1 MRYLTAVL
9 FSLIATQTA
18 AMEVQSLRLWPAPD
32 NTRAVFDLSAPVEY
46 DIFSLDNPPRVV
58 VELKGV
64 SVDKSLAQPGP
75 NHALLRKIRHA
86 RLPDGSGTRVVF
98 DVSRKVTVS
107 SSLLKPNE
115 RYGHRLLVEL
125 AEQSIG
131 VPQRVLSTPPMPAAP
146 PVAKP
151 QPAPPAAPVT
161 LASLEPPKSVKP
173 DASPSAKVDVVRTH
187 RSRDIIVAVDAGHG
201 GEDPGAIGS
210 HGTQEKEVTLAIA
223 RRLVDEINGI
233 AGMRAVLTRDGDYFI
248 PLRKRIEKAREH
260 HADMF
265 VSVHAD
271 AYRDPKVAG
280 SSVYVLSSRGAS
292 SEAAR
297 WLADRENAS
306 DHIGGVTWNDK
317 DGMLKSVL
325 LDLSQTASMEAS
337 HAVADEVL
345 DRLDRVGN
353 VRKQKVQHAGFVVL
367 KSPDIPS
374 ILVETAYLTNPAEE
388 KKLRTAEH
396 QKRLARAIASG
407 IRQFFESS
415 PPPGTLM
422 AEQRERRLAANP

>member
-1 MRYLTAVL
+1 MRYIAAVL
-9 FSLIATQTA
+9 LGLIAAPLA
-18 AMEVQSLRLWPAPD
+18 AMEVDNLRLWPAPD
-32 NTRAVFDLSAPVEY
+32 NTRAVFDLSAPVKYE
-46 DIFSLDNPPRVV
+46 IFAIDNPPRVV
-58 VELKGV
+58 VELKGASV
-64 SVDKSLAQPGP
+64 SRPLAQPGP
-75 NHALLRKIRHA
+75 NHALLRQVRYG
-86 RLPDGSGTRVVF
+86 RMPDGTGTRVVF
-98 DVSRKVTVS
+98 DVARQVEVR

-115 RYGHRLLVEL
+115 RYGNRLLVEF
-125 AEQSIG
+125 AERNTS
-131 VPQRVLSTPPMPAAP
+131 VAERVLGAPVGSPPLVAAPASKPAIPNMATLAAVEPVKLKVPAAS
-146 PVAKP
+146 
-151 QPAPPAAPVT
+151 T
-161 LASLEPPKSVKP
+161 
-173 DASPSAKVDVVRTH
+173 SAKLDRTRTH
-187 RSRDIIVAVDAGHG
+187 RSRDIIVAIDAGHG

-210 HGTQEKEVTLAIA
+210 HGTQEKDVTLAIA
-223 RRLVDEINGI
+223 RRLADEVNGI
-233 AGMRAVLTRDGDYFI
+233 PGMRGVLTRDGDYFI
-248 PLRKRIEKAREH
+248 PLRKRIDKAREH

-306 DHIGGVTWNDK
+306 DHIGGVTWSDK

-353 VRKQKVQHAGFVVL
+353 VRKQQVQHAGFVVL

-374 ILVETAYLTNPAEE
+374 ILVETAYLTNPSEE
-388 KKLRTAEH
+388 RKLRTADH
-396 QKRLARAIASG
+396 QKKLARAIANG
-407 IRQFFESS
+407 IRQYFEAS

-422 AEQRERRLAANP
+422 AEQRERRLASNP